1 MAIQKTEAFI
11 IKTMPFRSTSLIV
24 TFYSKDFGKIRGVAK
39 GVRKERE
46 MRGALYELFT
56 HVEIIFY
63 EKSKSD
69 LYLISDV
76 AIIDSHDILR
86 TRLDTISYASYFAE
100 LVNVLTPLYDPHVEI
115 FHLLDV
121 VYRYLPLI
129 EFSKLVV
136 LFEISILKELGLLP
150 KNLSIGHA
158 AEGPTY
164 FSVSQAKVVDQDQK
178 KDYPDAKLVSKPVL
192 ELLDYFG
199 THSLEQSIKRRAG
212 IQTEKELAILIH
224 SFLEYQTGIPLKTAQ
239 FLKQIST
246 VLS

>member
-1 MAIQKTEAFI
+1 MAIQKTEAFV
-11 IKTMPFRSTSLIV
+11 IKTMPFRSTSLII
-24 TFYSKDFGKIRGVAK
+24 TFYTKDFGKLRGIAK
-39 GVRKERE
+39 GVRQERE

-69 LYLISDV
+69 LYLISDA
-76 AIIDSHDILR
+76 AIIDSHDVLR

-129 EFSKLVV
+129 DFSKLVV
-136 LFEISILKELGLLP
+136 LFEVSILKELGLLP
-150 KNLSIGHA
+150 KNLSIGYA
-158 AEGPTY
+158 SGKQVY
-164 FSVSQAKVVDQDQK
+164 FSVSQAKVVDENEK
-178 KDYPDAKLVSKPVL
+178 KNYPDAKPVSKQAL

-199 THSLEQSIKRRAG
+199 SHSLEQSIKYRVG
-212 IQTEKELAILIH
+212 LQTEKELAGLIH
-224 SFLEYQTGIPLKTAQ
+224 SFLEYQTGIPLKSSQ
-239 FLKQIST
+239 FLKQIS
-246 VLS
+246 LSL